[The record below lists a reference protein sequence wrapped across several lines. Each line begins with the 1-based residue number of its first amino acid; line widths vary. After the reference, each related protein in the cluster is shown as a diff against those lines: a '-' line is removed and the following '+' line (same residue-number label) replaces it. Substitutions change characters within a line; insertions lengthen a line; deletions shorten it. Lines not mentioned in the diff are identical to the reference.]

1 MTDESQTFE
10 ITPQI
15 LLRAYACGIFPMAED
30 ANDATVLWIEPDFRG
45 VIPLDSF
52 HAPRRLLRTMR
63 NSPFDIRVDSAFG
76 AVMDACAEAAPDRP
90 STWINDQIHDLYR
103 SLFDM
108 GHCHSVEI
116 WDEDRLVG
124 GLYGV
129 SLGTAFFGE
138 SMFSRERDTSKMA
151 LVHLVDRLKVGGYT
165 LLDAQFIT
173 DHLKQFG
180 ALEVPKAEYHELLEH
195 ALKDVGDFHAFDQQ
209 PNDKAATNNNKDAS
223 SDNKSA

>member
-15 LLRAYACGIFPMAED
+15 LLRAYACGVFPMAED
-30 ANDATVLWIEPDFRG
+30 AEDDTVLWIEPEFRG
-45 VIPLDSF
+45 VLPLDTF

-63 NSPFDIRVDSAFG
+63 NTSYEFRVNTAFG
-76 AVMDACAEAAPDRP
+76 EVMDACAETAPDRP
-90 STWINDQIHDLYR
+90 STWINGQIHDLYR
-103 SLFDM
+103 RLFEM

-116 WDEDRLVG
+116 WDGQRLVG

-151 LVHLVDRLKVGGYT
+151 LVHLVDRLKAGGFT

-195 ALKDVGDFHAFDQQ
+195 ALTNTADFYALDRQAH
-209 PNDKAATNNNKDAS
+209 NDDDAQ
-223 SDNKSA
+223 DDENGHTKNGA